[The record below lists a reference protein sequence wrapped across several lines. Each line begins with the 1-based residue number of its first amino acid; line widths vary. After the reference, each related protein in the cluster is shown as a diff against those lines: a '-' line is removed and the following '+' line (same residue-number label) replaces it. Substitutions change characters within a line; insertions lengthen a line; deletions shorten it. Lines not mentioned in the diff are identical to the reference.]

1 MKIYLKNRNNPL
13 YRSVMKTLTNANRDK
28 FKEEN
33 DVKSADEILV
43 EICKEIKEEKINAL
57 NRILIKEGRMD
68 DLIKATSDYEYQ
80 KKLII
85 ELEEKGII

>member
-1 MKIYLKNRNNPL
+1 MDIRFERK
-13 YRSVMKTLTNANRDK
+13 
-28 FKEEN
+28 KEEK
-33 DVKSADEILV
+33 DVKSAGEILV